1 MAIQHATPGQPIDIQ
16 ALGATLSETVSYALF
31 KSGELEVIRLILPVG
46 KSMPMHVVPGEITI
60 QCVEGKMEVTIN
72 GKAHVLPA
80 GHLMYLP
87 GGVSHS
93 VLGLEDASG
102 LLTIVL
108 QNQIGDKSHK

>member
-1 MAIQHATPGQPIDIQ
+1 MAIQHATPGQPIDIR
-16 ALGATLSETVSYALF
+16 AFGTTLSDTVSYALF
-31 KSGELEVIRLILPVG
+31 KSGELEVIRLVLPAG
-46 KSMPMHVVPGEITI
+46 KSMPVHQVPGEITI

-72 GKAHVLPA
+72 GRAHLLPA

-93 VLGLEDASG
+93 VLGLENSSG

-108 QNQIGDKSHK
+108 QNQLGDKSHK